1 MTTLE
6 VTLEGLFQSF
16 RLPLAFKYQR
26 TLRFPPPTTL
36 FGLLGSVLGKDVKFT
51 HYELP
56 KQIKVACVGQKSPV
70 NRDLMTYR
78 AVQGKSVKPEV
89 IEREF
94 VPLINLSLF
103 IHAEDE
109 LLQELEQAFYEPVGA
124 MVLGRADELI
134 TAKDVKR
141 IELREVGN
149 LFSQEN
155 IYFRP
160 GLYQGNIRDM
170 LDFKF
175 EQESFSSYEPP
186 ESFSLPNG
194 FEYIDNMGTRKVN
207 ISDFKEFTQLTS
219 KWPVKKDK
227 LDSNWKIHN
236 NENFIIPFTTLDR
249 RYS

>member
-1 MTTLE
+1 MKTLE

-36 FGLLGSVLGKDVKFT
+36 FGLLGSVLGKDAKFT

-56 KQIKVACVGQKSPV
+56 KQIKIACIGQKAPI

-78 AVQGKSVKPEV
+78 AIQGKSVKPEV

-94 VPLINLSLF
+94 IPFINLSLF
-103 IHAEDE
+103 IHAEEE
-109 LLQELEQAFYEPVGA
+109 LLQELENAFYEPVGA

-134 TAKDVKR
+134 TAKVVKR
-141 IELREVGN
+141 IEVREIGS
-149 LFSQEN
+149 LPSQES

-160 GLYQGNIRDM
+160 GLYPGNIRDM
-170 LDFKF
+170 LDFKV
-175 EQESFSSYEPP
+175 EQEFFSRYEAP

-194 FEYIDNMGTRKVN
+194 FEYIDNLGTRKVN
-207 ISDFKEFTQLTS
+207 IFDFKEFTQLTS
-219 KWPVKKDK
+219 KWPAKKDK

-249 RYS
+249 RNS